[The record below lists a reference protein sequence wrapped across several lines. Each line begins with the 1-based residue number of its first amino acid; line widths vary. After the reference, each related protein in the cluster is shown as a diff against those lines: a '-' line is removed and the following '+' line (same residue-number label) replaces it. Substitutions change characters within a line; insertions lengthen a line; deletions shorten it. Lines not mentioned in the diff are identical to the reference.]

1 MPVFVFPQEVSMGL
15 RPTHLGYAY
24 QDLLTALRL
33 VDLAVGRAK
42 SVLVDTKLFTGDRFD
57 DITCEW
63 STGSRERLQIKHTD
77 HDRALS
83 LESFTKDTRGLR
95 LDLLLASMKESLTSH
110 PGALHRLVVRDTEPE
125 DPELTRVLRPVHT
138 SADPGPAL
146 HGLSSKRFRF
156 DAAALRAHALWKELL
171 AEVSGDLLDR
181 ACALLVVDT
190 NLPACSLNV
199 LEPGPAEAALL
210 HRVTEELG
218 AGRPPNRHR
227 TPEQVAL
234 ALIET
239 AKAARS
245 RTGTVTVEDLLP
257 RLSLEVDFGAVR
269 EGHPVDRATEV
280 SRPTMLTGVVAAVKD
295 TAQQGGA
302 VVVTGAPGIGK
313 SWLCEQL
320 GDALRETWLA
330 VRHHCWLGA
339 VDSDREQRVL
349 TEVVIGSLIK
359 QLGTAVPE
367 ALAQVRPRYAATPET
382 LTAAVAAA
390 RGLDPDR
397 PIALIVDGIDHVSR
411 VLGSTAGSAFRAQVD
426 PAAQLVAD
434 LTALELPPGVVLV
447 LASQPGPHLEAVD
460 GACRLSVAPLSR
472 GELHAL
478 ADRLGVLAALSSS
491 PAGEGLDP
499 AARAE
504 AAVTLIEERS
514 RGNALYATYLCR
526 QAVGP
531 APGLGAA
538 PAPHGAGDPLERLR
552 MVPSSAHDL
561 DDYYT
566 YLLDGLTPGQR
577 SAVSMLAVCDFAVS
591 AQELEEIFP
600 LPGMQL
606 GAALSSVAPIVA
618 QQPGIGGL
626 KIHHESFSRF
636 VRRIDGDHGWVDQVR
651 TQAADWLSRRDFFTD
666 PRAFR
671 HLPELLAALGRDEE
685 LALLIG
691 PDFLSRAIAGLQPP
705 QAVAHT
711 LTVAA
716 RRAAALSDWPTL
728 VRCVELNRARANY
741 EDEGLPGSLVP
752 YADVLVELVG
762 ADRVAAS
769 LMYEGVPTVPAR
781 WGLQLC
787 AAVDRAGHGA
797 PWEAYLT
804 GWEEVRDDEGVHY
817 GSASDESVFL
827 AELRGRIRLP
837 ARPGDAVEPE
847 EAARTLGQRVAR
859 FLDQEALTSP
869 ERALEVLLDCLGFVP
884 LLEGAEYIERPDRRA
899 ALLLHLADARGSV
912 GGTLPSARTL
922 ATAAWASGPCD
933 PRRLLRHGLA
943 VADLAEEIFSP
954 DITTILTEATRE
966 VLTDHAS
973 GLSGPVSRWLA
984 LLAVA
989 HAADPQTPARLL
1001 PQLGGDGFYR
1011 TWLRFAIATLGLRQ
1025 DVAAG
1030 KLPAATASATARV
1043 ALEHLARHTA
1053 PFTGRPR
1060 ASDLADIHGLV
1071 RQVLHEAVA
1080 LLHSDDVALGIAAL
1094 QAVSEGTTTSLM
1106 GMAGTGPLITT
1117 ELLSLLAASAGQAGG
1132 DVVHELMRALRAA
1145 HAEHRA
1151 LYTESADFELEMA
1164 RVSLACG
1171 DPQEAQQCWDRAA
1184 RYMGAYGSH
1193 KDITIEELLEPL
1205 PQLMQAD
1212 PVQARVRLAQVQPL
1226 VYLVA
1231 HGTDGR
1237 GTGGFPRDWWQ
1248 LLARLDPGAAA
1259 RLGAE
1264 VLLTEPGLPDYRVA
1278 SAHRQLLA
1286 TQANTADPVVLA
1298 ALRIA
1303 AGSAGHGVQGDIALL
1318 GRLADL
1324 PGNDAARS
1332 LRLLPVLANAITS
1345 TYDDQTLT
1353 AAPHGAADQPAAALR
1368 AAAHRCGG
1376 EGGPHWAPRPA
1387 PNRTSRD
1394 WSSRTHPTTGAY
1406 LHAQQ
1411 RPILS
1416 QGAAGVL
1423 AAVRDRSSKAYS
1435 DPQGP
1440 RWSRDAL
1447 ANAVGWRLLEIL
1459 HDQGADAVTQ
1469 LLQRIPEEMNLSNPL
1484 ELLADI
1490 AAGFRLRHDAAPDVF
1505 GPLAATAGM
1514 LAYTKTRG
1522 GGGWRAFAG
1531 SARLDLWQQAHAVDA
1546 TTAAHVLAAQVAQA
1560 VANPTH
1566 SRSTGISQA
1575 LVSAFAIQP
1584 PDPSQP
1590 SPASALACWD
1600 AAHDVIAHRLPGDAG
1615 LGHGAY
1621 HPQPEPEPE
1630 PEPEP
1635 ATQHDI
1641 DTALCRLALATVA
1654 LPDRGDKRRALIA
1667 ATVLLASRA
1676 AQAQAAF
1683 AYVLSFD
1690 LGAGPLTWL
1699 LTVLHSQL
1707 PEGPLDAALREQ
1719 LEALCGTGMLSVRA
1733 EASAVLTRAGYRPP
1747 SPPATA
1753 AHQTLARTISAAL
1766 ASTEGSA

>member
-1 MPVFVFPQEVSMGL
+1 MGL

-24 QDLLTALRL
+24 QDLITALRL
-33 VDLAVGRAK
+33 VDLAVGRAT

-63 STGSRERLQIKHTD
+63 GTSSRERLQIKHTD

-83 LESFTKDTRGLR
+83 LESFTKDNRSLR
-95 LDLLLASMKESLTSH
+95 LDLLFSSMEHDLTSH
-110 PGALHRLVVRDTEPE
+110 PGASHRLVVRDTEPE

-138 SADPGPAL
+138 NADPGPAL

-156 DAAALRAHALWKELL
+156 DAAALRAHAPWKEMLAKVDDELL
-171 AEVSGDLLDR
+171 SR
-181 ACALLVVDT
+181 ACTSLVVDT
-190 NLPACSLNV
+190 NLPACSLNIR
-199 LEPGPAEAALL
+199 EPGPAEAALL
-210 HRVTEELG
+210 HRITEELG

-227 TPEQVAL
+227 TPEEVAL

-245 RTGTVTVEDLLP
+245 RAGTVTVEDLLP

-269 EGHPVDRATEV
+269 EGHPVDHATEV
-280 SRPTMLTGVVAAVKD
+280 HRPTVLSGVVAAVKGA
-295 TAQQGGA
+295 AQQGGV

-320 GDALRETWLA
+320 AEALRETWLA

-339 VDSDREQRVL
+339 ADIDREQRVL
-349 TEVVIGSLIK
+349 TEVVIGSLLK
-359 QLGTAVPE
+359 QLEVVVPE

-382 LTAAVAAA
+382 LAAAVTAA
-390 RGLDPDR
+390 RGLAPDR

-411 VLGSTAGSAFRAQVD
+411 VLGYTAGSAFRAQVD

-434 LTALELPPGVVLV
+434 LTALALPPGVVLV
-447 LASQPGPHLEAVD
+447 LASQPGPHLDSVD
-460 GACRLSVAPLSR
+460 GGALRLTVAPLNR

-478 ADRLGVLAALSSS
+478 ADRLGVLAALASS

-499 AARAE
+499 AAWAE
-504 AAVTLIEERS
+504 AAVALIEERS

-531 APGLGAA
+531 VPGLGAA
-538 PAPHGAGDPLERLR
+538 PAPDGTGDPLERLR
-552 MVPSSAHDL
+552 TIPSSAHDL
-561 DDYYT
+561 DDYYA
-566 YLLDGLTPGQR
+566 YLLNGLSPGQR

-591 AQELEEIFP
+591 AQELGEIFP

-606 GAALSSVAPIVA
+606 GTALTSVAPIIA

-636 VRRIDGDHGWVDQVR
+636 IRRIDGDDGWVDDVR
-651 TQAADWLSRRDFFTD
+651 SRAADWLSRRGFFTD

-671 HLPELLAALGRDEE
+671 HLPELLAALGRDDE

-691 PDFLSRAIAGLQPP
+691 PDFLARAIAGLQPP
-705 QAVAHT
+705 QAVVHT

-716 RRAAALSDWPTL
+716 RRAAVRNDWPTL
-728 VRCVELNRARANY
+728 VRCIELSRARANY

-762 ADRVAAS
+762 ADRSAAS
-769 LMYEGVPTVPAR
+769 LMHEGVPTMPAR

-787 AAVDRAGHGA
+787 AAVDRAGYAA

-804 GWEEVRDDEGVHY
+804 AWDDVRDDERVHY
-817 GSASDESVFL
+817 GSHSDESVAL

-837 ARPGDAVEPE
+837 ARAGDDVEPE
-847 EAARTLGQRVAR
+847 QAPRTLAQRVAR

-869 ERALEVLLDCLGFVP
+869 ERALDVLLDCLGFVT
-884 LLEGAEYIERPDRRA
+884 LLDSAEHIERPDRRT
-899 ALLLHLADARGSV
+899 ALLLHLADARDSAD
-912 GGTLPSARTL
+912 GTLPSARML
-922 ATAAWASGPCD
+922 ATAAWANGPCD

-943 VADLAEEIFSP
+943 VADQAEEIFAQ
-954 DITTILTEATRE
+954 DITVVLTEATRE
-966 VLTDHAS
+966 VLTDRAG
-973 GLSGPVSRWLA
+973 GLSGPVSKWLA

-989 HAADPQTPARLL
+989 HAADPQAPARLL
-1001 PQLGGDGFYR
+1001 PQLGGEGFYR
-1011 TWLRFAIATLGLRQ
+1011 AWLRFAIATLGLRQ
-1025 DVAAG
+1025 DVETG

-1043 ALEHLARHTA
+1043 ALEQLAQHTA
-1053 PFTGRPR
+1053 PFTGRPN
-1060 ASDLADIHGLV
+1060 ASDLIDIYQLV
-1071 RQVLHEAVA
+1071 REVLHDAVA
-1080 LLHSDDVALGIAAL
+1080 MLHGDHVALGIAAL

-1117 ELLSLLAASAGQAGG
+1117 DLLSLLAASVGQAGV
-1132 DVVHELMRALRAA
+1132 DVARELMRALRAA
-1145 HAEHRA
+1145 HAGYRA

-1193 KDITIEELLEPL
+1193 KDITIEELLDPL

-1212 PVQARVRLAQVQPL
+1212 PVQAQVRLARAQPL

-1231 HGTDGR
+1231 HSTDGR
-1237 GTGGFPRDWWQ
+1237 STGGFPSRWWE
-1248 LLARLDPGAAA
+1248 LLARLDPWAAA
-1259 RLGAE
+1259 QLGAQ
-1264 VLLTEPGLPDYRVA
+1264 VLLTEPGLPDHRVA
-1278 SAHRQLLA
+1278 AAHGQLLA
-1286 TQANTADPVVLA
+1286 TQANTADAVILA

-1303 AGSAGHGVQGDIALL
+1303 AGSADLNITADIALL

-1324 PGNDAARS
+1324 PADDAARS
-1332 LRLLPVLANAITS
+1332 ARLLPVLANAITS

-1353 AAPHGAADQPAAALR
+1353 AAPHAAGNEPTAALR

-1376 EGGPHWAPRPA
+1376 ESCPHWAPRPVPA
-1387 PNRTSRD
+1387 QTSRD
-1394 WSSRTHPTTGAY
+1394 WSRRGRPATHAY

-1411 RPILS
+1411 RPTLP
-1416 QGAAGVL
+1416 QGTAGVL

-1435 DPQGP
+1435 DPPGP

-1459 HDQGADAVTQ
+1459 HSQGADAVTQ
-1469 LLQRIPEEMNLSNPL
+1469 LLHQIPEEMNLSNPL
-1484 ELLADI
+1484 QLLADI
-1490 AAGFRLRHDAAPDVF
+1490 AAGLRLRHDTDPGVF

-1522 GGGWRAFAG
+1522 GGGWRVFAG
-1531 SARLDLWQQAHAVDA
+1531 SDQLDLWQQSHTADP
-1546 TTAAHVLAAQVAQA
+1546 TTAAHVLADQVAQA
-1560 VANPTH
+1560 VANPNHNRT
-1566 SRSTGISQA
+1566 TGISQA
-1575 LVSAFAIQP
+1575 LVSAFAIQS
-1584 PDPSQP
+1584 PDASAP

-1600 AAHDVIAHRLPGDAG
+1600 AAYDVIAHRLPGDAG

-1621 HPQPEPEPE
+1621 QPQ
-1630 PEPEP
+1630 PEP
-1635 ATQHDI
+1635 ATQHTI
-1641 DTALCRLALATVA
+1641 DTALCRLVLATVA
-1654 LPDRGDKRRALIA
+1654 LPERGDKRRALIA
-1667 ATVLLASRA
+1667 ATALLASRP

-1683 AYVLSFD
+1683 AHVLSFD

-1699 LTVLHSQL
+1699 LTVLHSHL
-1707 PEGPLDAALREQ
+1707 SEDPLDAALREQ
-1719 LEALCGTGMLSVRA
+1719 LEALCGSGMLSVRA
-1733 EASAVLTRAGYRPP
+1733 EAAAVLTRAGCQPS

-1753 AHQTLARTISAAL
+1753 AHPTLTRAISAAL
-1766 ASTEGSA
+1766 SSTKGSA

>member
-1 MPVFVFPQEVSMGL
+1 MGL

-33 VDLAVGRAK
+33 VDLAAGLAQ
-42 SVLVDTKLFTGDRFD
+42 SVVVDTKMFPGDRFD

-63 STGSRERLQIKHTD
+63 SSGSRDRLQIKHTD

-83 LESFTKDTRGLR
+83 AESFTKDNRGLR
-95 LDLLLASMKESLTSH
+95 LDLLFPCVQRGLASH
-110 PGALHRLVVRDTEPE
+110 PGTVHRLLVRDREPE
-125 DPELTRVLRPVHT
+125 DPELTRVLRPVDA

-156 DAAALRAHALWKELL
+156 NAAALRAHVPWKELL
-171 AEVSGDLLDR
+171 AAIDDAVLDR
-181 ACALLVVDT
+181 VCASLVVDT
-190 NLPACSLNV
+190 DLAACSLNIR
-199 LEPGPAEAALL
+199 EPGAAEAALL
-210 HRVTEELG
+210 HRITEELG

-227 TPEQVAL
+227 TPEEVAL

-245 RTGTVTVEDLLP
+245 RVGTVTAEDLLP

-269 EGHPVDRATEV
+269 AGHPVDRATEV
-280 SRPTMLTGVVAAVKD
+280 RRPTVLTSVVAAVED
-295 TAQQGGA
+295 AAQQGGA

-320 GDALRETWLA
+320 GDALRENWLA

-339 VDSDREQRVL
+339 ADTDREQRVL
-349 TEVVIGSLIK
+349 SEVVIGSLLK
-359 QLGTAVPE
+359 QLGAAVPE

-382 LTAAVAAA
+382 LAAAVTAARELA
-390 RGLDPDR
+390 PDR
-397 PIALIVDGIDHVSR
+397 PVVLIVDGIDHVSR
-411 VLGSTAGSAFRAQVD
+411 VLGSTTGSAFRARVD
-426 PAAQLVAD
+426 PAASLIAD

-460 GACRLSVAPLSR
+460 AGAVRLTVTPLNHS
-472 GELHAL
+472 ELRAL
-478 ADRLGVLAALSSS
+478 ADRLGVLAALASS
-491 PAGEGLDP
+491 PAGEGLAP
-499 AARAE
+499 AAREE
-504 AAVTLIEERS
+504 AAVALIEERS

-531 APGLGAA
+531 APGLGAGHA
-538 PAPHGAGDPLERLR
+538 PDGASDPVERLR
-552 MVPSSAHDL
+552 TVPSSAHDL
-561 DDYYT
+561 DDYYA
-566 YLLDGLTPGQR
+566 YLLAGLSAGQR
-577 SAVSMLAVCDFAVS
+577 SAVSMLAVCDFAVT

-600 LPGMQL
+600 LPGMQI
-606 GAALSSVAPIVA
+606 GAALNSVASIVA

-636 VRRIDGDHGWVDQVR
+636 IRRIDGDHGWVDQVR
-651 TQAADWLSRRDFFTD
+651 SQAVGWLYRRGFFTD

-691 PDFLSRAIAGLQPP
+691 PDFLSRAVAGLQPP

-716 RRAAALSDWPTL
+716 RRAAARSDWPTL
-728 VRCVELNRARANY
+728 VRCIELSRARANY

-769 LMYEGVPTVPAR
+769 LMYEGVPTVSAR

-804 GWEEVRDDEGVHY
+804 GWDEVRDDERVHY

-837 ARPGDAVEPE
+837 ARPGDDVEPE
-847 EAARTLGQRVAR
+847 EAPRTLGQRVAR

-884 LLEGAEYIERPDRRA
+884 LLEGAEYVERADRRA
-899 ALLLHLADARGSV
+899 ELLLHLADARSSA
-912 GGTLPSARTL
+912 GGTLPSARML

-943 VADLAEEIFSP
+943 VADLAEEVFSE
-954 DITTILTEATRE
+954 DITTVLTEATRE
-966 VLTDHAS
+966 VLTDRAS
-973 GLSGPVSRWLA
+973 SLSGPVSRWLA

-1011 TWLRFAIATLGLRQ
+1011 AWLRFAIATLGLRQ

-1030 KLPAATASATARV
+1030 RLPAATASATARV
-1043 ALEHLARHTA
+1043 ALEQLAQHTA
-1053 PFTGRPR
+1053 PFTGSPR
-1060 ASDLADIHGLV
+1060 ASDLADIHRLV
-1071 RQVLHEAVA
+1071 RQVLHDAVA
-1080 LLHSDDVALGIAAL
+1080 LLRGGDVALGIASL

-1117 ELLSLLAASAGQAGG
+1117 ELLSLLAASVGQAGG
-1132 DVVHELMRALRAA
+1132 DAVNELMRTLRRA

-1171 DPQEAQQCWDRAA
+1171 DRQEAQQCWERAA

-1212 PVQARVRLAQVQPL
+1212 PVQARVRLARAQPL

-1248 LLARLDPGAAA
+1248 LLASLDPWAAA
-1259 RLGAE
+1259 QLGAQ
-1264 VLLTEPGLPDYRVA
+1264 VLLTEPGLPDYRVTA
-1278 SAHRQLLA
+1278 AHRQLLA
-1286 TQANTADPVVLA
+1286 TQADTADPVILA
-1298 ALRIA
+1298 ALRIT
-1303 AGSAGHGVQGDIALL
+1303 AGPNGHGIRRDIALL

-1324 PGNDAARS
+1324 PADDAARS

-1353 AAPHGAADQPAAALR
+1353 AAPHAAGEEPAAVLR

-1376 EGGPHWAPRPA
+1376 EAGPHWAPRPV
-1387 PNRTSRD
+1387 PTKTSRD
-1394 WSSRTHPTTGAY
+1394 WSSRRHPTTDTY

-1411 RPILS
+1411 RPILP

-1423 AAVRDRSSKAYS
+1423 AAVRDRSNKAYNA
-1435 DPQGP
+1435 PHGP

-1469 LLQRIPEEMNLSNPL
+1469 LLHRIPEEMNLSNPL
-1484 ELLADI
+1484 GLLSDI
-1490 AAGFRLRHDAAPDVF
+1490 AVGLGLRHDIDPGVF

-1531 SARLDLWQQAHAVDA
+1531 NDRPDLWQQAHAVDA
-1546 TTAAHVLAAQVAQA
+1546 TTAARVLADQVAQA
-1560 VANPTH
+1560 VANPAH
-1566 SRSTGISQA
+1566 SRATGVSQA

-1590 SPASALACWD
+1590 SPAHALACWD

-1621 HPQPEPEPE
+1621 HPQPQPS
-1630 PEPEP
+1630 
-1635 ATQHDI
+1635 TQDDI
-1641 DTALCRLALATVA
+1641 DSALCRLALATLA
-1654 LPDRGDKRRALIA
+1654 LPERGDRRRALTA
-1667 ATVLLASRA
+1667 ATVLLASRPG
-1676 AQAQAAF
+1676 QAQSAF
-1683 AYVLSFD
+1683 AHVLSFD

-1699 LTVLHSQL
+1699 LTVLHSHL

-1719 LEALCGTGMLSVRA
+1719 LEALCASDMLSVRA
-1733 EASAVLTRAGYRPP
+1733 EASAVLTRAGCRPP
-1747 SPPATA
+1747 SPAATA
-1753 AHQTLARTISAAL
+1753 AHPTLTRAISAAL
-1766 ASTEGSA
+1766 AGTEGSA

>member
-1 MPVFVFPQEVSMGL
+1 MGL

-42 SVLVDTKLFTGDRFD
+42 SVLVDTKMFTGDRFD

-63 STGSRERLQIKHTD
+63 GTDSHERLQIKHTD

-83 LESFTKDTRGLR
+83 LESFTKDSRSLR
-95 LDLLLASMKESLTSH
+95 LDLLLSSMEESLASY
-110 PGALHRLVVRDTEPE
+110 PGAVHRLVVRDTEPV
-125 DPELTRVLRPVHT
+125 DPELTHVLRPVRT
-138 SADPGPAL
+138 SDDPGPAL

-156 DAAALRAHALWKELL
+156 DAAALRAHAPWKELL
-171 AEVSGDLLDR
+171 AKVSDDLLDR
-181 ACALLVVDT
+181 ACALLVVET
-190 NLPACSLNV
+190 NLPVCSLNV
-199 LEPGPAEAALL
+199 FEPGPAEAALL

-245 RTGTVTVEDLLP
+245 RAGTVTVEDLLP

-280 SRPTMLTGVVAAVKD
+280 SRPTVLTGVVAAVKEA
-295 TAQQGGA
+295 AQQGGA

-320 GDALRETWLA
+320 GDALREPWLA

-339 VDSDREQRVL
+339 ADSDRDQRVL
-349 TEVVIGSLIK
+349 TEVVIGSLLK

-367 ALAQVRPRYAATPET
+367 ALAQVRPRYAATPQT

-390 RGLDPDR
+390 RDLAPDR

-411 VLGSTAGSAFRAQVD
+411 VLGTTAGSAFRTPVD

-460 GACRLSVAPLSR
+460 AGARHLTVAPLSR

-478 ADRLGVLAALSSS
+478 AERLGVLAALSSS

-531 APGLGAA
+531 APGLTTGPA
-538 PAPHGAGDPLERLR
+538 PAEGGDPLERLR
-552 MVPSSAHDL
+552 EVPSSAHDL

-591 AQELEEIFP
+591 AQELKEIFP

-636 VRRIDGDHGWVDQVR
+636 VRRIDGDDGWVDQVR
-651 TQAADWLSRRDFFTD
+651 SQAADWLSRRGFFTD

-705 QAVAHT
+705 RAIAHT
-711 LTVAA
+711 LGVAA
-716 RRAAALSDWPTL
+716 RRAAERSDWPTL

-769 LMYEGVPTVPAR
+769 LMYEGVPTMSAR

-797 PWEAYLT
+797 PWDAYLT
-804 GWEEVRDDEGVHY
+804 SWEQVRDTERVRY
-817 GSASDESVFL
+817 GSENDESVSL

-837 ARPGDAVEPE
+837 ARPADEAEPE
-847 EAARTLGQRVAR
+847 QPPRTLGQRVAR

-869 ERALEVLLDCLGFVP
+869 EPALEVLLDCLGFVP

-899 ALLLHLADARGSV
+899 ALLLHLADTRDSAGGS
-912 GGTLPSARTL
+912 LPSARML

-943 VADLAEEIFSP
+943 VADLADEVFSP
-954 DITTILTEATRE
+954 DITTVLTEATLE
-966 VLTDHAS
+966 VLTDRPG

-989 HAADPQTPARLL
+989 HAAAPQTPVRLL
-1001 PQLGGDGFYR
+1001 PQLEGDGFYR
-1011 TWLRFAIATLGLRQ
+1011 AWLRFAIATLGLRQ
-1025 DVAAG
+1025 DVEAG

-1043 ALEHLARHTA
+1043 ALEQLALHA
-1053 PFTGRPR
+1053 SPFTGSPR
-1060 ASDLADIHGLV
+1060 ATDLVDIHTLV
-1071 RQVLHEAVA
+1071 RQVLHDAVA
-1080 LLHSDDVALGIAAL
+1080 LLHGDDVALGIAAL

-1117 ELLSLLAASAGQAGG
+1117 ELLSLLAASVGQAGAE
-1132 DVVHELMRALRAA
+1132 VVHDLMRALRAA
-1145 HAEHRA
+1145 QAERRA
-1151 LYTESADFELEMA
+1151 LYTENADFELEMA

-1171 DPQEAQQCWDRAA
+1171 DPEEAQQCWDRAA

-1193 KDITIEELLEPL
+1193 KDVTIEELLEPL
-1205 PQLMQAD
+1205 PQLVQAD
-1212 PVQARVRLAQVQPL
+1212 AAQARVRLARAQPL

-1231 HGTDGR
+1231 YGTDGR

-1248 LLARLDPGAAA
+1248 LLADLDPRAAA
-1259 RLGAE
+1259 QLGAQ
-1264 VLLTEPGLPDYRVA
+1264 VLLTEPGLPDDRVTA
-1278 SAHRQLLA
+1278 VHRRLLA
-1286 TQANTADPVVLA
+1286 NQADTADPVVLA

-1303 AGSAGHGVQGDIALL
+1303 AGPSGHNIRRDTALL
-1318 GRLADL
+1318 GRLAGL
-1324 PGNDAARS
+1324 PADDAARS
-1332 LRLLPVLANAITS
+1332 VRLLPVLANAITS
-1345 TYDDQTLT
+1345 TYDDQALT
-1353 AAPHGAADQPAAALR
+1353 TASRGTRDPSAAALD
-1368 AAAHRCGG
+1368 AAAQRCGG
-1376 EGGPHWAPRPA
+1376 EGGPHFEPEPA
-1387 PNRTSRD
+1387 PVKTSRD
-1394 WSSRTHPTTGAY
+1394 WSSRRHPTTQAY

-1411 RPILS
+1411 RPTLPG
-1416 QGAAGVL
+1416 GAVGVL
-1423 AAVRDRSSKAYS
+1423 AAVRDRSSKAY
-1435 DPQGP
+1435 DAPQGP
-1440 RWSRDAL
+1440 RWSGDAL
-1447 ANAVGWRLLEIL
+1447 ANAVGWRLLEL
-1459 HDQGADAVTQ
+1459 LQNQGADAVMQ
-1469 LLQRIPEEMNLSNPL
+1469 LLHRIPDEMNLSNPL

-1490 AAGFRLRHDAAPDVF
+1490 AAGLRLRQDTDPDVF
-1505 GPLAATAGM
+1505 GPLAATAGL

-1522 GGGWRAFAG
+1522 GGGWRAFA
-1531 SARLDLWQQAHAVDA
+1531 SSDRLDLWQQAHAVDA
-1546 TTAAHVLAAQVAQA
+1546 TTAARVLADQVAQA
-1560 VANPTH
+1560 VANPAY
-1566 SRSTGISQA
+1566 SRATGISQA
-1575 LVSAFAIQP
+1575 LVSAFAVQS

-1600 AAHDVIAHRLPGDAG
+1600 AAYDVIAHRLPGDAG
-1615 LGHGAY
+1615 LGHHAY
-1621 HPQPEPEPE
+1621 QPQPQ
-1630 PEPEP
+1630 P
-1635 ATQHDI
+1635 AAQGDV

-1654 LPDRGDKRRALIA
+1654 LPERGDKRHALIA
-1667 ATVLLASRA
+1667 ATVLLASRP

-1683 AYVLSFD
+1683 AHVLSFD

-1699 LTVLHSQL
+1699 LTVLHSHL
-1707 PEGPLDAALREQ
+1707 PQGPLDVDLRAR
-1719 LEALCGTGMLSVRA
+1719 LETLCASGMLSVRT
-1733 EASAVLTRAGYRPP
+1733 EASAVLTRAGCQPP
-1747 SPPATA
+1747 APPATA
-1753 AHQTLARTISAAL
+1753 AHPTLARAL
-1766 ASTEGSA
+1766 SVAMADSEDST

>member
-1 MPVFVFPQEVSMGL
+1 MGL

-33 VDLAVGRAK
+33 VDLAAGLAR
-42 SVLVDTKLFTGDRFD
+42 SVVVDTKMFPGDRFD

-63 STGSRERLQIKHTD
+63 SAGSRDRLQIKHTD
-77 HDRALS
+77 HKRALS
-83 LESFTKDTRGLR
+83 AESFTKDTRGLR
-95 LDLLLASMKESLTSH
+95 LDLLFACVERGLAAH
-110 PGALHRLVVRDTEPE
+110 PGTLHRLVVRDTQPD
-125 DPELTRVLRPVHT
+125 DPELTRVLGPL
-138 SADPGPAL
+138 SAGTDPGPAL

-156 DAAALRAHALWKELL
+156 DAAALRAHDPWRDLL
-171 AEVSGDLLDR
+171 AGVSDDVLDR
-181 ACALLVVDT
+181 VCACLVVDT
-190 NLPACSLNV
+190 DLPACSLNIH
-199 LEPGPAEAALL
+199 EPGPAEAALL
-210 HRVTEELG
+210 HRITEELG

-227 TPEQVAL
+227 TPEDVAL

-245 RTGTVTVEDLLP
+245 RAGTVTVEDLLP
-257 RLSLEVDFGAVR
+257 RLSLDVDFGAVR

-280 SRPTMLTGVVAAVKD
+280 SRPAVLTGVVGAVKD
-295 TAQQGGA
+295 AARQGGA

-320 GDALRETWLA
+320 GDALRENWVA

-339 VDSDREQRVL
+339 ADSDREQRVL
-349 TEVVIGSLIK
+349 SEVVIGSLLE
-359 QLGTAVPE
+359 QLGAAVPE
-367 ALAQVRPRYAATPET
+367 AVAQVRPRYAATPET
-382 LTAAVAAA
+382 LSAAVMAA
-390 RGLDPDR
+390 RGLVPEK

-411 VLGSTAGSAFRAQVD
+411 VLGSTTGSVFRPPVD
-426 PAAQLVAD
+426 PAAALVAD

-447 LASQPGPHLEAVD
+447 LASQPGPHLKAVD
-460 GACRLSVAPLSR
+460 AGACRLTVAPLNR

-478 ADRLGVLAALSSS
+478 AGRLGVLAALASS
-491 PAGEGLDP
+491 PAGVGLSP
-499 AARAE
+499 GAREE
-504 AAVTLIEERS
+504 AAVDLIEERS

-531 APGLGAA
+531 VPGLGAA
-538 PAPHGAGDPLERLR
+538 PAPDGAGDPVERLR
-552 MVPSSAHDL
+552 TIPSSAHDL
-561 DDYYT
+561 DDYYA
-566 YLLDGLTPGQR
+566 YLLEGLSPGQR
-577 SAVSMLAVCDFAVS
+577 SAVSMLAVCDFAVT

-606 GAALSSVAPIVA
+606 GAALASVAPIVA

-651 TQAADWLSRRDFFTD
+651 SRAADWLSRRGFFTD

-705 QAVAHT
+705 QAVVHT
-711 LTVAA
+711 LSVAA
-716 RRAAALSDWPTL
+716 RRAASRGDWPTL
-728 VRCVELNRARANY
+728 VRCIELSRARASY

-769 LMYEGVPTVPAR
+769 LMYEGAPTMSAR

-804 GWEEVRDDEGVHY
+804 AWEEIRDDERVHY
-817 GSASDESVFL
+817 GSASDESVAL

-837 ARPGDAVEPE
+837 ARPGDDVEPE
-847 EAARTLGQRVAR
+847 APRTLGRRVAR

-869 ERALEVLLDCLGFVP
+869 EGALEVLLDCLGFVP

-899 ALLLHLADARGSV
+899 ALLLHLADARGSA
-912 GGTLPSARTL
+912 GGTLPSARML
-922 ATAAWASGPCD
+922 AAAAWASGPCD

-943 VADLAEEIFSP
+943 VADLAEEVFSP
-954 DITTILTEATRE
+954 DITTVLTAATRE
-966 VLTDHAS
+966 VLTDRAS

-1001 PQLGGDGFYR
+1001 PQLEGEGFYR
-1011 TWLRFAIATLGLRQ
+1011 AWLRFAVATVGLRLE
-1025 DVAAG
+1025 VTAG
-1030 KLPAATASATARV
+1030 TLPTATASATSRV
-1043 ALEHLARHTA
+1043 ALEQLAQHTA
-1053 PFTGRPR
+1053 PFVGSPDAT
-1060 ASDLADIHGLV
+1060 DLADIYGLV
-1071 RQVLHEAVA
+1071 REVLHDAVA
-1080 LLHSDDVALGIAAL
+1080 LLHGDDVARGIAAL

-1117 ELLSLLAASAGQAGG
+1117 ELLSLLAASVGQAGV
-1132 DVVHELMRALRAA
+1132 DVVHELMRTLRAA

-1151 LYTESADFELEMA
+1151 LYPESADFELEMA
-1164 RVSLACG
+1164 RVSLACSY
-1171 DPQEAQQCWDRAA
+1171 PQEARQCWERAA

-1212 PVQARVRLAQVQPL
+1212 PVQARVRLARAQPL

-1231 HGTDGR
+1231 HSANGR
-1237 GTGGFPRDWWQ
+1237 GTGGFPSHWWE
-1248 LLARLDPGAAA
+1248 LLARLDPCAAA
-1259 RLGAE
+1259 QLGAQ

-1278 SAHRQLLA
+1278 AAHRQLLA
-1286 TQANTADPVVLA
+1286 RQADTADPVILA

-1303 AGSAGHGVQGDIALL
+1303 AGPAGRAIQGDIALL
-1318 GRLADL
+1318 GRLAGL
-1324 PGNDAARS
+1324 PADDAARS

-1345 TYDDQTLT
+1345 TYDDQTLM
-1353 AAPHGAADQPAAALR
+1353 AAERGTKDEPIAALR

-1376 EGGPHWAPRPA
+1376 AGGPNWAPGPS
-1387 PNRTSRD
+1387 PNKASRD
-1394 WSSRTHPTTGAY
+1394 WSSRRRPATGAF

-1411 RPILS
+1411 RPLLP

-1423 AAVRDRSSKAYS
+1423 AAVRDRSSKEYDAPS
-1435 DPQGP
+1435 GP
-1440 RWSRDAL
+1440 RWSADAL

-1459 HDQGADAVTQ
+1459 HHQGVDAVTQ
-1469 LLQRIPEEMNLSNPL
+1469 LLHRIPEEMNLTNPL
-1484 ELLADI
+1484 EFLADI
-1490 AAGFRLRHDAAPDVF
+1490 AAGLRLRHDSDPGVL
-1505 GPLAATAGM
+1505 GPLSATAGM

-1531 SARLDLWQQAHAVDA
+1531 SDRPDLWQQAHTADPA
-1546 TTAAHVLAAQVAQA
+1546 TAAGVLADQVAQA
-1560 VANPTH
+1560 VANPSH
-1566 SRSTGISQA
+1566 NRATGVTQA

-1584 PDPSQP
+1584 PDSQP

-1615 LGHGAY
+1615 LDHGAY
-1621 HPQPEPEPE
+1621 HPQPEP
-1630 PEPEP
+1630 
-1635 ATQHDI
+1635 AGQYDI
-1641 DTALCRLALATVA
+1641 DTALCQLALATIA
-1654 LPDRGDKRRALIA
+1654 LPERGDKRRALIA
-1667 ATVLLASRA
+1667 ATVLVAGRPG
-1676 AQAQAAF
+1676 QAQTAF
-1683 AYVLSFD
+1683 AHVLSFD

-1699 LTVLHSQL
+1699 LTVLHSHL
-1707 PEGPLDAALREQ
+1707 PEGPLDAALRAQ
-1719 LEALCGTGMLSVRA
+1719 LETLCASDMLSVRA
-1733 EASAVLTRAGYRPP
+1733 EASAVLTRAGCRPP
-1747 SPPATA
+1747 SPAASA
-1753 AHQTLARTISAAL
+1753 AHPVLVRAISAAL
-1766 ASTEGSA
+1766 ARTEGSS